1 MSDTVWTVKNDPR
14 VTPLGRFLRASSLDE
29 LPQLVNVL
37 CGDMSLVGPRPERQY
52 FVNEFK
58 KRMPL
63 YMERHRVKAGLTG
76 WAQVSGYRGDSSIE
90 RRLQADL
97 YYIRNW
103 SFTFDIR
110 IMLLTLV
117 RVLSGRNAH

>member
-1 MSDTVWTVKNDPR
+1 
-14 VTPLGRFLRASSLDE
+14 
-29 LPQLVNVL
+29 
-37 CGDMSLVGPRPERQY
+37 
-52 FVNEFK
+52 
-58 KRMPL
+58 
-63 YMERHRVKAGLTG
+63 MERHRVKAGLTG